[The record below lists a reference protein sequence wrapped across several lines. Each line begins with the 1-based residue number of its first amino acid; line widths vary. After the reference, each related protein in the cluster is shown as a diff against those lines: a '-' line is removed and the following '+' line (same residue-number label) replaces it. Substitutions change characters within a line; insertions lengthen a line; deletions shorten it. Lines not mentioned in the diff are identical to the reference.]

1 MHIVLRNHLSDFI
14 HTIVLKH
21 SIMLHIVW
29 AYSWYYGKVVQ
40 HYFIQIISG
49 SGISEQ
55 GNLYK
60 RIQVAMVVVSLNM
73 LSLCRVDTRCEV
85 CMILC

>member
-21 SIMLHIVW
+21 SIMLYIVW
-29 AYSWYYGKVVQ
+29 AYSWCYGKVVQ